1 MAHLASGH
9 GYLRCF
15 LLFQL
20 FSTILA
26 LDLMKGSF
34 GRRHVLEKISAVVIG
49 GAATASI
56 GPSVASAVVQQTPVE
71 IGITKGVSSF
81 AAYNIIPDAS
91 ARLDP
96 KLVKLKVS
104 TAYKIRISLLLYL
117 TCVTHLLHFCP
128 ASKTNLSRLYQVA
141 KRVGQFGLVNT
152 TTRQRTTL
160 FKPNSFSRC
169 IKSESD

>member
-1 MAHLASGH
+1 MAHLASRH

-26 LDLMKGSF
+26 LDVRKGSLV
-34 GRRHVLEKISAVVIG
+34 RRHVLEKISAAVIG

-56 GPSVASAVVQQTPVE
+56 GPFVASAAVEQTPVK
-71 IGITKGVSSF
+71 IGITKDISSF

-96 KLVKLKVS
+96 KLVELKVS
-104 TAYKIRISLLLYL
+104 TEYKVRISLLLYL
-117 TCVTHLLHFCP
+117 TRATHLLHICRSRKKIL
-128 ASKTNLSRLYQVA
+128 SKHYHAA
-141 KRVGQFGLVNT
+141 KRAGQSGLVNT

-160 FKPNSFSRC
+160 FKRNSFSRC